1 MNVVEQTLAMGMIA
15 IIVMAVLAVEIIRIK
30 LIVFI
35 LDAKA
40 SIREAEKSQLDS
52 RRGQDLKLEV
62 HSQE

>member
-1 MNVVEQTLAMGMIA
+1 MNVVEQTLTMGMIA
-15 IIVMAVLAVEIIRIK
+15 IIVMAVLAIEIIRIK

-35 LDAKA
+35 LDAKTA
-40 SIREAEKSQLDS
+40 INEAEKHQLES